1 MKVIINISKSF
12 KRLAKPLMKKFSSL
26 NKDLLQLEK
35 DLTDNPKLGKPL
47 GHNLYK
53 IRLTG
58 ESKGKVKSGGLR
70 VINYLDTEI
79 IGVMKTEGEII
90 IITLIAIYD
99 KSETASITEKEL
111 RNLINKI
118 QSE

>member
-1 MKVIINISKSF
+1 
-12 KRLAKPLMKKFSSL
+12 MKKFSSL

-35 DLTDNPKLGKPL
+35 DLIDNPKLGKSL

-53 IRLTG
+53 IRLAV
-58 ESKGKVKSGGLR
+58 ESKGKGKSGGLR
-70 VINYLDTEI
+70 VISYLDTEI
-79 IGVMKTEGEII
+79 IGVIETEDELI

-111 RNLINKI
+111 RNLINRI
-118 QSE
+118 QNE